1 MAVALEPKVPGRS
14 WSRGPRVLG
23 LREQKSRG
31 FHVRAWRGWG
41 LGLWV

>member
-1 MAVALEPKVPGRS
+1 MALEPKVPRRS

-31 FHVRAWRGWG
+31 LRVRARRGWG
-41 LGLWV
+41 LRLWV